1 MHSHLSSHPQ
11 PQEVI
16 PQPAARDAYADGV
29 DVTAAAGAG
38 DCGVAR
44 VRVIAQLQT
53 RQNRDA
59 FHTQV
64 KLATEFA
71 EGKHKDE
78 TWSKHFLPSAMKLPM
93 LEGRFCCYPHS
104 G

>member
-1 MHSHLSSHPQ
+1 M
-11 PQEVI
+11 
-16 PQPAARDAYADGV
+16 
-29 DVTAAAGAG
+29 TAAAGAG

-64 KLATEFA
+64 KLAAEFA

-78 TWSKHFLPSAMKLPM
+78 TWSKHFLPSAIKLHTNA
-93 LEGRFCCYPHS
+93 GR
-104 G
+104 